1 MFNEQEISNRIFF
14 CVVVFLFGLGLTA
27 KIYAFG
33 VEAAMEEKKPED
45 DASVSVTDNSKIDTK
60 VVAAAENSESNNAD
74 SLESQHIGNPDS
86 IEAGRQKY
94 GNTCL
99 FCHGAKGVGARAPT
113 LVDNGFA
120 PGGVNTNEYFITTI
134 KYGRPGT
141 IMGSYEG
148 TLTETEMWQ
157 IIAYLRDQSE
167 KKAMS
172 Q

>member
-1 MFNEQEISNRIFF
+1 MFNEQKISNRVFF
-14 CVVVFLFGLGLTA
+14 SAIVLLFGLGLTSR
-27 KIYAFG
+27 IFAFG
-33 VEAAMEEKKPED
+33 VEAAMEEKKSEA
-45 DASVSVTDNSKIDTK
+45 DASVTVVDNSKIDTK
-60 VVAAAENSESNNAD
+60 VVAAAENGESSNPD

-99 FCHGAKGVGARAPT
+99 FCHGPKGVGARAPT

-120 PGGVNTNEYFITTI
+120 PGGVNDNEYFITTI
-134 KYGRPGT
+134 KYGKPGT
-141 IMGSYEG
+141 IMGSFEG

-167 KKAMS
+167 QKATS